1 MKNLSAQH
9 GTAQTNDWMRIVQQH
24 VEGLRFGTVQIVVH
38 DSRVVQIDR
47 TERVRFDTAIHP
59 PASGRGEK

>member
-1 MKNLSAQH
+1 MKNLSTQH
-9 GTAQTNDWMRIVQQH
+9 STAQTTEWQRVVQQH

-47 TERVRFDTAIHP
+47 TERVRFDTAIQP
-59 PASGRGEK
+59 PTSGRGER